1 MSGSLSEPA
10 DGGVRR
16 DGVPGPTGV
25 AASLLAHALALAVLA
40 AGASPPAP
48 PPPDP
53 PSLPVELVTPPP
65 VAMPAAPAPA
75 ARPLPPAPTPPA
87 PTPPTVTPPAAS
99 PRAATAP
106 APPKPRPPAPAPA
119 ATPQPLAAPAGAPPA
134 AAATDDTADGAGA
147 ATGTTGPTPA
157 ASGDG
162 PTGGGHGG
170 GGGDDDSVDAYL
182 ADLRLRLQRAL
193 IYPAKARRLGLH
205 GEVRLRLRVRDD
217 GRIDPDSIAVLGTP
231 PDPLLANAA
240 IEAARRLALASPP
253 RPDLVVVAP
262 ITFRLE

>member
-16 DGVPGPTGV
+16 EGGPGPTGV
-25 AASLLAHALALAVLA
+25 AASLLAHALAVVLLA
-40 AGASPPAP
+40 AGP
-48 PPPDP
+48 PPPP
-53 PSLPVELVTPPP
+53 PPEPPPPLPVELVTPPP
-65 VAMPAAPAPA
+65 PPPPPATVAPAPA
-75 ARPLPPAPTPPA
+75 ARPLPLAPAAPTAA
-87 PTPPTVTPPAAS
+87 P
-99 PRAATAP
+99 PRAATILPP
-106 APPKPRPPAPAPA
+106 AKPRPAAPAPAPVA
-119 ATPQPLAAPAGAPPA
+119 APQPLAAPAETAPA
-134 AAATDDTADGAGA
+134 APATNDTADGAADGA
-147 ATGTTGPTPA
+147 AAGAGATGSSPA
-157 ASGDG
+157 APGGG
-162 PTGGGHGG
+162 PTGGGRG
-170 GGGDDDSVDAYL
+170 GGGDGDESVDAYL

-217 GRIDPDSIAVLGTP
+217 GRIDPESIAVLGTA